1 MKKNENDMMTTK
13 SKNRLSV
20 YNSGVFD
27 DDGRELVI
35 SCGYTHGGKFG
46 YFVCKEIK
54 TSKSLSETDV
64 INYVYEYSDQVAFYP
79 KESEKTYQTVLKEL
93 EGMIGC
99 HSLV

>member
-27 DDGRELVI
+27 NDGRELVI
-35 SCGYTHGGKFG
+35 SCGYTHGSKFG
-46 YFVCKEIK
+46 YFICKERV
-54 TSKSLSETDV
+54 TGDSSPRV
-64 INYVYEYSDQVAFYP
+64 VYEYSDQVAFYP

-93 EGMIGC
+93 EGMI
-99 HSLV
+99 V